1 VFVDLSYPIETL
13 LNGRINL
20 VFSEPR
26 KLCADAVFHQTDSA
40 FEKFNGSVNT
50 LTNTQLAG
58 TQHFAP
64 VNVVGELLD
73 FVLHVERIEGRV
85 KDVNNLNGGGTAKSA
100 ETAEA

>member
-1 VFVDLSYPIETL
+1 VFVDLSYSIETL

-20 VFSEPR
+20 VFSESR
-26 KLCADAVFHQTDSA
+26 KLCADAVLHQTDSA
-40 FEKFNGSVNT
+40 FEKLYGSVDT

-73 FVLHVERIEGRV
+73 VVFHVEKIAGRV
-85 KDVNNLNGGGTAKSA
+85 KGVNTLNGENRELGRGTTD
-100 ETAEA
+100 E